1 MPTLE
6 TKLLEIRQLG
16 QERMG
21 LFDLPDKFL
30 PHPGQYLPCQK
41 SENNHSILPAYLFQ
55 SFGAHTQMT
64 LGPLPENWYPGD
76 QIRFLPPQGK
86 GFTLPPSARRVGL
99 LPLGV
104 SPLRLLALIK
114 LALAQNAAIALFCDP
129 KPSPNL
135 LNQLPAMIEV
145 GSVASLQENLAWP
158 DFLALESGRENL
170 ENLQSL
176 LGKETPGFEGQV
188 LVKTPMPCR
197 GIGDCGACAVK
208 TRHGRRQ
215 ACTDGP
221 VFLLEDL
228 LYVAG

>member
-1 MPTLE
+1 MTMPSAT
-6 TKLLEIRQLG
+6 LLEIRQLG

-21 LFDLPDKFL
+21 IFDLPDKFL

-64 LGPLPENWYPGD
+64 LGPLPENWSPGD

-145 GSVASLQENLAWP
+145 GSIASLQENLDWP
-158 DFLALESGRENL
+158 DFLAVDLEIADLNRLNDLFGWSEL
-170 ENLQSL
+170 
-176 LGKETPGFEGQV
+176 PFEGQV
-188 LVKTPMPCR
+188 LVRTPMPCHGLAEC
-197 GIGDCGACAVK
+197 GICAVQTK
-208 TRHGRRQ
+208 HGTRL
-215 ACTDGP
+215 ACVDGP
-221 VFLLEDL
+221 VFPLQEVRH
-228 LYVAG
+228 VA